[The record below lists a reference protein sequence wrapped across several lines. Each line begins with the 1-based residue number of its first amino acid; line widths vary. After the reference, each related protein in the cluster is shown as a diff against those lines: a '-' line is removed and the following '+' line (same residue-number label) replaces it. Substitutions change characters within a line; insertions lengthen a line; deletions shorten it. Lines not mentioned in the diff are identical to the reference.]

1 MRTYLNGY
9 MCSLE
14 NNTLIF
20 NRKEMSLYP
29 GNLIKI
35 DDKEY
40 IIDKISQSK
49 QVKAL
54 SIAELT
60 QVYPKYL

>member
-1 MRTYLNGY
+1 MRAYLNGY

-20 NRKEMSLYP
+20 NRKEVSLYS

-60 QVYPKYL
+60 QVYP